1 MPYKQLTQFF
11 GSKPN
16 TPLLAH
22 SAVGPSKWEFT
33 AFDVAILYTQVQGGV
48 GREHLN
54 LIPGQ
59 TGMSS

>member
-1 MPYKQLTQFF
+1 MHSRNLVVIEV
-11 GSKPN
+11 GSR
-16 TPLLAH
+16 
-22 SAVGPSKWEFT
+22 GPSKWEFT
-33 AFDVAILYTQVQGGV
+33 AFDVAFLYTQVQGGV